1 MDVNLRECENLGK
14 EEVVEF
20 LNLIF
25 EQMYSLE
32 LKYEWD
38 LYMNDMS
45 CSTFFENQYF
55 DVLNNLTRKQL
66 NHDYDSKIAMNYP
79 KVTDLNELFNII
91 DQNIDFTKIDTTFKI
106 QKEKTLCEILKNTI
120 MNFINEL
127 Y

>member
-1 MDVNLRECENLGK
+1 M
-14 EEVVEF
+14 
-20 LNLIF
+20 NLIF
-25 EQMYSLE
+25 EQMEPLE

-91 DQNIDFTKIDTTFKI
+91 DQNIDFTKIDTNFKI

-120 MNFINEL
+120 MNFVNKL

>member
-91 DQNIDFTKIDTTFKI
+91 DQNIDFTKIDTNFKI

-120 MNFINEL
+120 MNFVNKL

>member
-1 MDVNLRECENLGK
+1 MNIDLKICENLNK

-25 EQMYSLE
+25 EQMYPLE

-38 LYMNDMS
+38 LYINDMS
-45 CSTFFENQYF
+45 GSIFFENKYF

-66 NHDYDSKIAMNYP
+66 NHDYDSKIAMTYP

-91 DQNIDFTKIDTTFKI
+91 DQNIDFTKIDANFKI

-120 MNFINEL
+120 INFVNEL

>member
-1 MDVNLRECENLGK
+1 MNIDLKICKNLEK

-25 EQMYSLE
+25 EQMYPLE

-45 CSTFFENQYF
+45 CSIFFENKYF

-66 NHDYDSKIAMNYP
+66 NHDYDSKFAMNYP
-79 KVTDLNELFNII
+79 KVTDLNEFFNII
-91 DQNIDFTKIDTTFKI
+91 DQNIDFTKIDTNFKN

-120 MNFINEL
+120 MNFVNEL

>member
-1 MDVNLRECENLGK
+1 MNIDLKICENLEK

-25 EQMYSLE
+25 EQMYPLE

-45 CSTFFENQYF
+45 CFIFFENKYF
-55 DVLNNLTRKQL
+55 DVLNNLTLKQL

-79 KVTDLNELFNII
+79 KVTDLKELFNII
-91 DQNIDFTKIDTTFKI
+91 NQNIDFTKIDTNFKI

-120 MNFINEL
+120 MNFLNEL

>member
-1 MDVNLRECENLGK
+1 MNIDLKICKNLEK

-25 EQMYSLE
+25 EQMEPLE

-45 CSTFFENQYF
+45 CSIFFENKYF
-55 DVLNNLTRKQL
+55 DVLNNLTLKQL

-91 DQNIDFTKIDTTFKI
+91 DQNIDFTKIDTNFKI

-120 MNFINEL
+120 MNFANEL